1 MFRFLLPDIG
11 EGVVEAEV
19 QQWFVKAGDHV
30 KEDQPLVEVMTD
42 KATVTLPSPKR
53 GTITKL
59 LYQPGQMAKV
69 HEPLLEMVEDVNPAA
84 LPPAELAPGEQMPAP
99 EPEPGARDVPGVA
112 AAVTAAAAPRP
123 AGGAKALATPAVRAL
138 ARQMGVELG
147 AVSGSGRGG
156 RVTREDLEQ
165 AKNGKNG
172 KNGKTAAPTPPPAP
186 QRPAPFEQQ
195 LPERSP
201 VTAPPTDDEVL
212 PLRGVR
218 RRIAERMA
226 QSKRTAVHFT
236 FVEEVDVTELVKVR
250 ARIAAAAEE
259 QGVKLTFLPF
269 LVKAAVAALKKHPWL
284 NASLDEA
291 RSEIRLRRQ
300 YHIGIASATEQ
311 GLLVPVVKN
320 ADKLSLLGL
329 AREIDRLAV
338 ACRSGRARPEE
349 LTGSTFTI
357 SSLGAKGGLLATP
370 VINYPE
376 VAILGVH
383 RIRQV
388 PVVRDGQVVIREV
401 MNVSLSSDHRVVDGH
416 VAAAFT
422 YALIGYLED
431 PNLLFMEMV

>member
-42 KATVTLPSPKR
+42 KATVTLPSPRR

-59 LYQPGQMAKV
+59 LYQAGQVAKV
-69 HEPLLEMVEDVNPAA
+69 HEALLEMVEDVNPAA
-84 LPPAELAPGEQMPAP
+84 LPPAELAPGERMPTP
-99 EPEPGARDVPGVA
+99 EPEPGASDPPEV
-112 AAVTAAAAPRP
+112 AAAAPRT
-123 AGGAKALATPAVRAL
+123 AGGAKVLATPAVRAL

-147 AVSGSGRGG
+147 AVAGSGRGG
-156 RVTREDLEQ
+156 RVTRDDLEQ
-165 AKNGKNG
+165 ARSGRNGDG
-172 KNGKTAAPTPPPAP
+172 GQAQAPAPPPSP
-186 QRPAPFEQQ
+186 QRPAPFAPQ

-201 VTAPPTDDEVL
+201 LTPPPTDDEVL

-226 QSKRTAVHFT
+226 QSKRTAAHFT
-236 FVEEVDVTELVKVR
+236 FVEEVDVTELKKVR
-250 ARIAAAAEE
+250 GRIAAAAEE
-259 QGVKLTFLPF
+259 QGVKVTFLPF

-311 GLLVPVVKN
+311 GLVVPVVKH
-320 ADKLSLLGL
+320 ADRLSLLGL
-329 AREIDRLAV
+329 AREIDRLA
-338 ACRSGRARPEE
+338 AASRAGRARPEE

-357 SSLGAKGGLLATP
+357 TSLGAKGGLLATP

-388 PVVRDGQVVIREV
+388 PVVRDGQVVIRDI